1 MLNVKDLSK
10 YIFFIFGFISPIAL
24 LFFNIKLFLVI
35 FVLLIFILQLIE
47 SFETK
52 EFFVKKNILIYFLFV
67 SFLSAIFSQN
77 IYLSFVGSIDSF
89 FIIFS
94 LFLLFIFSGNILK
107 KKEDVNLF
115 ISSICFGLIVDS
127 IVIIASFIVGKYYSS
142 IEPIIILVALALGI
156 SLYQL
161 IFKKRKI
168 ELTINVI
175 FSFIFICVLFVTG
188 FKIAWFV
195 ASLFAFF
202 IFWKKTQEQDFSFK
216 DRKVLLSLIVFIF
229 LFIIS
234 IFPNL
239 ISSSFDF
246 NKSLSTQDS
255 LNIVSKSITHNVK
268 NFIFGAGPGTFN
280 YNYALYFNK
289 APIPMTVDQPALGL
303 LTILSDFGVLGL
315 LIFIICILKTIKY
328 FLKNDSEKDNIIF
341 ILIFLLFISLLVWKI
356 EMITLI
362 LLFIFLG
369 IYEGFHGKDLK
380 INFKVLSGVAII
392 YLIMSIAFFMYLF
405 SEELSRKAANEY
417 KDNID
422 QAIVKMEKA
431 SSLFNVSDYYVGLS
445 QLYLLKAT
453 DIFNNNWTLSEHF
466 ETQKQEN
473 KKLIEGLV
481 SKSEVTAERATI
493 IDPHNF
499 IAWQNLALIYENTS
513 FIINNNNEKALD
525 ALNRAIELSPNNYLA
540 YIAKGRIYEELKE
553 KELALEEYKKAFSIY
568 PQDKEL
574 EEKIEVL
581 TNF

>member
-1 MLNVKDLSK
+1 MLNIKDLSK

-47 SFETK
+47 SFKTK
-52 EFFVKKNILIYFLFV
+52 EFFIKKNIFIYFLFV

-77 IYLSFVGSIDSF
+77 RYLSFIGSIDSF
-89 FIIFS
+89 FIVFS

-127 IVIIASFIVGKYYSS
+127 IVIIASFVVGKYYSS
-142 IEPIIILVALALGI
+142 IEPIIILIALALGI
-156 SLYQL
+156 SLYQ
-161 IFKKRKI
+161 IISKKRKL
-168 ELTINVI
+168 ELATNLI

-188 FKIAWFV
+188 FKIAWLI

-202 IFWKKTQEQDFSFK
+202 IFWKKIQEQNFSFK
-216 DRKVLLSLIVFIF
+216 DRKVLLSLIVFSL
-229 LFIIS
+229 LFVVS

-255 LNIVSKSITHNVK
+255 FNIVSKSITHNIK
-268 NFIFGAGPGTFN
+268 NFIFGTGPGTFN

-289 APIPMTVDQPALGL
+289 ALIPMSVDQPSLGL
-303 LTILSDFGVLGL
+303 LTILSDFGVLGF

-328 FLKNDSEKDNIIF
+328 FFKNGSEKENIVF
-341 ILIFLLFISLLVWKI
+341 ILIFLLFISLLIWKI
-356 EMITLI
+356 ELITLI
-362 LLFIFLG
+362 LLFVFLG

-380 INFKVLSGVAII
+380 INFKALSGVAII
-392 YLIMSIAFFMYLF
+392 YLIMSIAFFMHLF
-405 SEELSRKAANEY
+405 SEELSKKAVNEY
-417 KDNID
+417 KDNLD
-422 QAIVKMEKA
+422 QAIVEMERA
-431 SSLFNVSDYYVGLS
+431 LSFFNVSDYYIGLS

-473 KKLIEGLV
+473 KKSIEGLV
-481 SKSEVTAERATI
+481 SKSEVTAKRATI
-493 IDPHNF
+493 IDPYNF

-553 KELALEEYKKAFSIY
+553 KELALEEYKKALNIY